1 MTKKRLS
8 DLLQQEAQKFSPPEG
23 ETTIDVVAV
32 SDENFSTSSDNDT
45 GEDGSAQVQEEA
57 QQTAETT
64 TSRRTTPTKAELEAT
79 VKELKEALEKAQQ
92 KEASLVNELK
102 ETLEKAQ
109 QKEASLVNDLKE
121 SVEKTQKKEA
131 SVVKELKQ
139 TIEKAQQKEASLQEQ
154 ITDLQLDV
162 AKHKKVAAKL
172 KTELD
177 DAKQAAIQLAEANSQ
192 LTETISALQQQK
204 ANIQSSQQEKE
215 KTQLSKSIKSYRKSY
230 DLPERQPIKKSE
242 EPVDNPSPMW
252 LLD

>member
-23 ETTIDVVAV
+23 ETTIDVVAI
-32 SDENFSTSSDNDT
+32 SDDNPSASSDNDT
-45 GEDGSAQVQEEA
+45 GKEDGSVQLKDEPQA
-57 QQTAETT
+57 AEIT
-64 TSRRTTPTKAELEAT
+64 TSRRTTPTKAELEVT

-109 QKEASLVNDLKE
+109 QKEASLANELKE
-121 SVEKTQKKEA
+121 TVNKAQKKEA
-131 SVVKELKQ
+131 SVVKELKEAL
-139 TIEKAQQKEASLQEQ
+139 EKAQQKEASLQEQ

-162 AKHKKVAAKL
+162 SKHKKVAAKL

-204 ANIQSSQQEKE
+204 QNIQSSQQEKE
-215 KTQLSKSIKSYRKSY
+215 KTQSSKSIKSYRKSY
-230 DLPERQPIKKSE
+230 DLPEKQPIKKSE
-242 EPVDNPSPMW
+242 EPVDNTSPMW